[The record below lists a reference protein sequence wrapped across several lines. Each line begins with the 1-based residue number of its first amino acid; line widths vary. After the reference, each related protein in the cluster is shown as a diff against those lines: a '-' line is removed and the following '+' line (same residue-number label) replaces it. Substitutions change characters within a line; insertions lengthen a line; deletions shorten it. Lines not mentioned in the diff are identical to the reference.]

1 MLENR
6 SNQCLWIIKW
16 LKQKQR
22 HINVQS
28 EIYTHCFNNMCIMS
42 NLQLSNLLH
51 GDQRFSSEKY
61 LKSAFGR
68 KYFSPKGHVQNEI
81 NYFHAR

>member
-1 MLENR
+1 
-6 SNQCLWIIKW
+6 
-16 LKQKQR
+16 
-22 HINVQS
+22 
-28 EIYTHCFNNMCIMS
+28 MCIMS

-61 LKSAFGR
+61 LKAAFGR